1 MNVNLSHKNVN
12 KFLVQKNYFPGP
24 NAEVLYLFISF
35 VKKIN
40 NFCIVTNIIQH
51 TLFLRISALIQM
63 IKGKPQFKK
72 PQISHF

>member
-1 MNVNLSHKNVN
+1 MTVNLTHNNVK
-12 KFLVQKNYFPGP
+12 KFSVQKNYFPGQ

-35 VKKIN
+35 DKKIN
-40 NFCIVTNIIQH
+40 NCCIFTNIIQH

-72 PQISHF
+72 QQISHF